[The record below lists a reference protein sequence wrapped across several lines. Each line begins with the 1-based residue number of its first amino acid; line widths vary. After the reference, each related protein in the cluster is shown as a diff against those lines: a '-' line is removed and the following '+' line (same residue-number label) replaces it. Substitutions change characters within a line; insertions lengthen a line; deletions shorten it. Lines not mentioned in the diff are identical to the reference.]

1 MTPLLIAA
9 LLAPAASPA
18 PQGEVRAITLSVV
31 DDKGRP
37 VHTLGPRDV
46 SVQENGVARELTR
59 LELDRRPRTVA
70 VIVDSSAAMSSSYR
84 LNAVDAVLQFLLRL
98 PEGTRYA
105 IWTTGDRPTK
115 VLDYGDNRAAAAR
128 ALRRVIPRGG
138 NMLLDALVEAS
149 RDLPR
154 REDGRSAIVAVTA
167 SGIGFTNYDR
177 RQVVDLVEDHPAAVL
192 SVVLDDGGA
201 RSPMR
206 AEGDTVGGPDYDY
219 VLSELASRSGGI
231 RETVLSPMALDRALA
246 RLGAQLS
253 AQYQAAYVSAASE
266 KDAKVD
272 VTVAVPGVEVH
283 VSGRRR

>member
-18 PQGEVRAITLSVV
+18 PAGELRTITLSVV

-37 VHTLGPRDV
+37 VHTLEPRDV

-59 LELDRRPRTVA
+59 LELDRRPLTLA
-70 VIVDSSAAMSSSYR
+70 VIVDSSAAMASSYR

-98 PEGTRYA
+98 PEGSRYA

-115 VLDYGDNRAAAAR
+115 ILDYGDNRAAAAR
-128 ALRRVIPRGG
+128 ALRRVIPQGG
-138 NMLLDALVEAS
+138 NTLLDALVEAS
-149 RDLPR
+149 RDLKH

-167 SGIGFTNYDR
+167 SGVGFTNYDR
-177 RQVVDLVEDHPAAVL
+177 RQVVDLVEDHPASVL
-192 SVVLDDGGA
+192 SVVLDDGGT

-206 AEGDTVGGPDYDY
+206 ADADEVGGPDYDY
-219 VLSELASRSGGI
+219 VLSELASRSGGV

-246 RLGAQLS
+246 LLGAQLS
-253 AQYQAAYVSAASE
+253 AEYRATYVSAAPQ
-266 KDAKVD
+266 KDAKVE
-272 VTVAVPGVEVH
+272 VTVAWPGVKVR
-283 VSGRRR
+283 VGDRRR